1 MNIVFI
7 SIYAFLFF
15 VLGVLS
21 TYNSLL
27 FIRLKKDYDVSKSSN
42 MFEFIK
48 ECDDYR
54 CVKARKISLAV
65 KAVISII
72 IIMTVWILCGF

>member
-1 MNIVFI
+1 M
-7 SIYAFLFF
+7 
-15 VLGVLS
+15 
-21 TYNSLL
+21 L
-27 FIRLKKDYDVSKSSN
+27 FIRLKKDYDVLKSSN

-65 KAVISII
+65 KVVISIII
-72 IIMTVWILCGF
+72 IIMTVWILCVF